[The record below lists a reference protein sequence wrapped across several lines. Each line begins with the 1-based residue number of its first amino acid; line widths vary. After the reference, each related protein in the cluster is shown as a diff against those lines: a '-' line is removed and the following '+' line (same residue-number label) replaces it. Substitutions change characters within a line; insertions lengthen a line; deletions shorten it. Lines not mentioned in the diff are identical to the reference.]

1 MPSVT
6 LATLALSID
15 LLGLVAGAESMPDSW
30 ASQAVRGFE
39 LPELAVVD
47 IDGERCVRL
56 AGTKAAGWWSR
67 RLEDPVSSGLLSWRW
82 RVLEQPLGGDLRDR
96 ATDDSALRVFVVFG
110 PPDVFDSS
118 SRAIFYTW
126 GHTEP
131 SGFRSNG
138 HRTDRFHVIRLAG
151 SSEVGTVW
159 RSEGVDPFGDYRR
172 IWGGAAPPVSA
183 IGFMQDTD
191 QTRRRAVAEL
201 RALRLKAATPH

>member
-1 MPSVT
+1 MPSLT
-6 LATLALSID
+6 LATAALAID
-15 LLGLVAGAESMPDSW
+15 LLGLVAGAESLPDFW
-30 ASQAVRGFE
+30 ASQPVRGFA
-39 LPELAVVD
+39 LPELTVVGTG
-47 IDGERCVRL
+47 GERGIRV
-56 AGTKAAGWWSR
+56 AGAKAAGWWSR
-67 RLEDPVSSGLLSWRW
+67 RLEDPVSSGLLSWDW
-82 RVLEQPLGGDLRDR
+82 RVLEQPLGADLRER

-110 PPDVFDSS
+110 SPHISDSS

-126 GHTEP
+126 GHAEP

-151 SSEVGTVW
+151 SGEVGPAW
-159 RSEGVDPFGDYRR
+159 RSEGVDPFRDYRR

-201 RALRLKAATPH
+201 RALRLKPAEPN